1 MSIFKDPT
9 INAMVDAVDNPKKSP
24 TFDIG
29 LEPEYSPE
37 DYPINIR
44 FVCQGMVKVPQEA
57 VPPDLKARTRQ
68 EIMEWA
74 RNYWQI
80 LSREDLLVAVA
91 YLDIEEDASP
101 GAVEE
106 NDGDDYEILAETQ
119 EWFQFN
125 QPFPTN
131 LQKVLYGNTTLE
143 A

>member
-9 INAMVDAVDNPKKSP
+9 LNAMADAVDNPKKLS
-24 TFDIG
+24 TFGIG

-44 FVCQGMVKVPQEA
+44 FVCQGMVKVPQEV
-57 VPPDLKARTRQ
+57 VPPDLKTRTRQ

-74 RNYWQI
+74 RNYWQT
-80 LSREDLLVAVA
+80 LSREDLLAAVA

-131 LQKVLYGNTTLE
+131 LQEVLGGNTTPE